1 MIFNRIVVWIAE
13 SALHSLVSGSIVIV
27 KYRGKRSGTT
37 YSLPVNYVIV
47 EQSGGNR
54 RLWITSKKERV
65 WWRNFIGGHDATL
78 VLRGER
84 IATELVA
91 LDAQEQVANGLK
103 SYLSRSPGAARYF
116 DVRID
121 ENGQFDEADLGRAA
135 DQRVI
140 LFADL

>member
-27 KYRGKRSGTT
+27 KYRGKSSGTT
-37 YSLPVNYVIV
+37 YSVPVNYVIV
-47 EQSGGNR
+47 EKSGDNR

-65 WWRNFIGGHDATL
+65 WWRNFIGGYDATL
-78 VLRGER
+78 VLRGAR

-91 LDAQEQVANGLK
+91 LDVQERVANGQK
-103 SYLSRSPGAARYF
+103 SYLDGSPGAARYF

-135 DQRVI
+135 EQRVI